1 MTMFRRLLPVLLAP
15 VAALALSAC
24 GLNSVPTAQ
33 EAAKARW
40 ADVQNEYQR
49 RADLIPNLVSTVKAA
64 GIQEQTTLTK
74 VTDARARATSIN
86 ITSDDLSNPEE
97 FKKFADAQNQLTQAM
112 GQLRTVVE
120 AYPQLQT
127 NQNFLAL
134 QSQLEGTENRISI
147 ARRDYNESVQAY
159 NTRIRTFPDAIGAK
173 IFHGAKPLTPFEA
186 TTTNAQ
192 TAPTVTF

>member
-1 MTMFRRLLPVLLAP
+1 MTPFRRLHPFFVAP
-15 VAALALSAC
+15 LAALALSAC

-64 GIQEQTTLTK
+64 GLQEQTTLTN
-74 VTDARARATSIN
+74 VTQARAKATSIN
-86 ITSDDLSNPEE
+86 ITTDDLSNPAE
-97 FKKFADAQNQLTQAM
+97 FRKFQDAQNQLTQAM

-127 NQNFLAL
+127 NQNFVAL
-134 QSQLEGTENRISI
+134 QAQLEGTENRIGI
-147 ARRDYNESVQAY
+147 ARRDYNEAVQAY

-173 IFHGAKPLTPFEA
+173 IFHGAQPMVPFEA
-186 TTTNAQ
+186 VSANAQ
-192 TAPTVTF
+192 VAPKVAF